1 MMHLNINK
9 FIPQTEVEGP
19 GKRACI
25 YLQGCSIRC
34 KGCITPQSWPKENNL
49 ILDMDEIANKILT
62 GPEIEGVTFSG
73 GEPFDQAEPLAVL
86 GNLLKEEGLS
96 VVTFTGHVLEDIIQS
111 QNINWYRLLSATD
124 ILIDGP
130 YLIDKHDISQP
141 WIGSSNQRYHF
152 LTDRYKNFE
161 FEMDKIPNKIEI
173 RIQENGEVVVN
184 GIINTD
190 ELKKL
195 FEGI

>member
-1 MMHLNINK
+1 MYLNANK
-9 FIPQTEVEGP
+9 FISQTEVEGP

-34 KGCITPQSWPKENNL
+34 KGCIYPQSWPKGNNL
-49 ILDMDEIANKILT
+49 IFYIDDIADRILN

-86 GNLLKEEGLS
+86 GSILKEEDLS
-96 VVTFTGHVLEDIIQS
+96 VVTFTGNIYEDIILS
-111 QNINWYRLLSATD
+111 QNINWYILLSITD

-130 YLIDKHDISQP
+130 YLKEKADISRL
-141 WIGSSNQRYHF
+141 WVGSSNQRYHF
-152 LTDRYKNFE
+152 LTDRYKNFN
-161 FEMDKIPNKIEI
+161 FKMPNKIEI
-173 RIQENGEVVVN
+173 RIQDDGEVIVN
-184 GIINTD
+184 GIISAN

>member
-1 MMHLNINK
+1 MYLNVNK
-9 FIPQTEVEGP
+9 FISQTEVEGP

-34 KGCITPQSWPKENNL
+34 KGCIYPQSWPKGNNL
-49 ILDMDEIANKILT
+49 IFDIDDIADRILN

-86 GNLLKEEGLS
+86 GSILKEEDLS
-96 VVTFTGHVLEDIIQS
+96 VVTFTENIYEDIILS
-111 QNINWYRLLSATD
+111 QNINWYILLSITD

-130 YLIDKHDISQP
+130 YLKEKADISRL
-141 WIGSSNQRYHF
+141 WVGSSNQRYHF
-152 LTDRYKNFE
+152 LTDRYKNFN
-161 FEMDKIPNKIEI
+161 FKMPNKIEI
-173 RIQENGEVVVN
+173 RIQDNGKVIVS
-184 GIINTD
+184 GIISAN

>member
-1 MMHLNINK
+1 MHLNINK

-25 YLQGCSIRC
+25 YLQGCSIHC
-34 KGCITPQSWPKENNL
+34 KGCITPQSWSKENNL
-49 ILDMDEIANKILT
+49 LLDVDNVANKILN

-86 GNLLKEEGLS
+86 GNILKKESLS
-96 VVTFTGHVLEDIIQS
+96 VVTFTGHVLEDIIDS
-111 QNINWYRLLSATD
+111 QNISWYRLLSVTD

-130 YLIDKHDISQP
+130 YLIEKANISRP
-141 WIGSSNQRYHF
+141 WVGSSNQRYHF
-152 LTDRYKNFE
+152 LTNRYKNFKC
-161 FEMDKIPNKIEI
+161 EMEKIPNKIEI
-173 RIQENGEVVVN
+173 RIQENGEVIVN
-184 GIINTD
+184 GMISND

-195 FEGI
+195 FRGI